1 MEATLSAAD
10 NVPLIGDLA
19 LSLQSQ
25 PRAPYVVSRNQVTS
39 YCPQNVITHA
49 GTNAMQF
56 TLASSD
62 QWMDPKSVIIAFD
75 MENKGAYRP

>member
-10 NVPLIGDLA
+10 NVPLIGELA

-39 YCPQNVITHA
+39 YCPQNVSQHD
-49 GTNAMQF
+49 GTNVMQF

-62 QWMDPKSVIIAFD
+62 QWLDPKSMIIAFD
-75 MENKGAYRP
+75 IEDTGAGPH